1 MPNKS
6 SALKIDRRKYFFI
19 LVLIEMV
26 KVNEKPKGLFKTNE
40 PIVQSI
46 GPWRN

>member
-40 PIVQSI
+40 LNVQSI